1 MSAFNEERVLSVHH
15 WNDSLFSFTTTRNA
29 AFRFRNGH
37 FVMMG
42 LEVEGRPLLR
52 AFSLAGANYDEHLEF
67 YSIKIPDGA
76 LTSRLQHVEPGQRV
90 LVGRKP
96 TGTLLVENLRPGKR
110 LYLLA
115 TGTGLAPFLSIIR
128 DPATYERYEKVVI
141 AHGVRRVSDLA
152 YRSFIEDELPHHE
165 LVGEQVQRAA
175 ALLPHGD
182 PRAVPEPG
190 PHQRP
195 RRGRQA
201 RPRPLAPRRRRRA
214 RSLHALRQPGDA
226 EGSRRRPRGEGLR
239 RGQQRP
245 ARLVRHRAGV
255 RREVER
261 APTQGLLAGAS
272 SAPALTLCKRR
283 KWGASF
289 RTPRRIRPALIR
301 GRSRPHRKKN
311 PASPP
316 SEPPPE
322 AQYGAYGAM
331 LLQISPAAHSE
342 LELQRR

>member
-76 LTSRLQHVEPGQRV
+76 LTSRLQHVEPGQRL

-152 YRSFIEDELPHHE
+152 YRTLIEDELPKHE
-165 LVGEQVQRAA
+165 LVGEQVQQQ
-175 ALLPHGD
+175 LLYYPTVTREPFRNQGRINELVEGGKLASD
-182 PRAVPEPG
+182 LSLPAVDAENDRFMLCGSPAMLKDLVGVLEARG
-190 PHQRP
+190 FDEANSD
-195 RRGRQA
+195 RRG
-201 RPRPLAPRRRRRA
+201 
-214 RSLHALRQPGDA
+214 SY
-226 EGSRRRPRGEGLR
+226 
-239 RGQQRP
+239 
-245 ARLVRHRAGV
+245 VI
-255 RREVER
+255 ER
-261 APTQGLLAGAS
+261 AFVE
-272 SAPALTLCKRR
+272 K
-283 KWGASF
+283 
-289 RTPRRIRPALIR
+289 
-301 GRSRPHRKKN
+301 
-311 PASPP
+311 
-316 SEPPPE
+316 
-322 AQYGAYGAM
+322 
-331 LLQISPAAHSE
+331 
-342 LELQRR
+342 